1 MGGSRTLDNAERRR
15 GVWFRS
21 GGLNIGA
28 GETGER
34 WISVAA
40 VCHEDD
46 QPTGLSSGIGS
57 PNGRI
62 GIGRP
67 L

>member
-1 MGGSRTLDNAERRR
+1 MTKNGRLTLPPRPTPCSGS
-15 GVWFRS
+15 S
-21 GGLNIGA
+21 GLNAGA
-28 GETGER
+28 GVAGER

-46 QPTGLSSGIGS
+46 QPTGSSSGIGS